1 MHRRRDDMGVHHQA
15 PTPGIGPLA
24 QPQTEPQSGV
34 LGGEEGAQVLIESED
49 QLYLACRGKRE
60 RQHIFISSFPFTSF
74 PESWNFILLFIMFG
88 FLICVDLFWCVP
100 RTIVA
105 VLLQG
110 QC

>member
-15 PTPGIGPLA
+15 PTPGIGSLA

-60 RQHIFISSFPFTSF
+60 RQHSFIFTVFSLLLFQKAGISSYS
-74 PESWNFILLFIMFG
+74 L
-88 FLICVDLFWCVP
+88 
-100 RTIVA
+100 
-105 VLLQG
+105 
-110 QC
+110 

>member
-49 QLYLACRGKRE
+49 QLYLACRGNRE
-60 RQHIFISSFPFTSF
+60 RQHSFIFTVFSLLLFQKAGISSYS
-74 PESWNFILLFIMFG
+74 L
-88 FLICVDLFWCVP
+88 
-100 RTIVA
+100 
-105 VLLQG
+105 
-110 QC
+110 